1 MDSSD
6 NRAPMEQELFV
17 AQGTLLAASPDM
29 LDPNFMH
36 SVVLICQHTAEGA
49 YGLVVNRPSGHKTAE
64 VLADH
69 PLWSIADAELFF
81 GGPVSLNQLQL
92 LHKLGDTPVPGGM
105 AILPDVYVGG
115 DLDRAAQWWL
125 DVPASAHAGLRLVV
139 GYSGWGAGQLES
151 ELVRGS
157 WIPAPG
163 SSELIFMEEPKH
175 IWRAVLRSLGKDAEG
190 LEDLPPD
197 PQWN

>member
-1 MDSSD
+1 
-6 NRAPMEQELFV
+6 MESELFV

-36 SVVLICQHTAEGA
+36 SVVLICQHTPEGA
-49 YGLVVNRPSGHKTAE
+49 YGLVVNRPSGHNTAK

-69 PLWSIADAELFF
+69 PLWSRTEAELFF

-92 LHKLGDTPVPGGM
+92 LHSAGERVPGGVEV
-105 AILPDVYVGG
+105 LKDVFLGG
-115 DLDRAAQWWL
+115 DLDVAARWWL
-125 DVPASAHAGLRLVV
+125 DLPVAARASLRLVV

-151 ELVRGS
+151 ELERGS

-163 SSELIFMEEPKH
+163 ASELIFMDEPRNM
-175 IWRAVLRSLGKDAEG
+175 WRAVLRSLGGDAAG
-190 LEDLPPD
+190 LENLPPD
-197 PQWN
+197 PHWN

>member
-1 MDSSD
+1 
-6 NRAPMEQELFV
+6 MEPELFV

-36 SVVLICQHTAEGA
+36 TVVLICQHTAEGA
-49 YGLVVNRPSGHKTAE
+49 YGLVVNRPSGQLTAK

-69 PLWSIADAELFF
+69 PLWSQADAELFF
-81 GGPVSLNQLQL
+81 GGPVQLNQLQL
-92 LHKLGDTPVPGGM
+92 LHSAGERLPGGVE
-105 AILPDVYVGG
+105 ILRDVFVGG
-115 DLDRAAQWWL
+115 DLDLAARWWL
-125 DVPASAHAGLRLVV
+125 DVPSAARAGMRLIV

-151 ELVRGS
+151 ELTRGS

-163 SSELIFMEEPKH
+163 ASELIFMQEPRS
-175 IWRAVLRSLGKDAEG
+175 IWRAVLRSLGEDAKG

>member
-1 MDSSD
+1 
-6 NRAPMEQELFV
+6 MEPELFV

-36 SVVLICQHTAEGA
+36 AVVLICQHSEEGA
-49 YGLVVNRPSGHKTAE
+49 YGLVVNRPSGHRTGQ

-69 PLWSIADAELFF
+69 PLWSLADAELYF

-92 LHKLGDTPVPGGM
+92 LHRYGESFPGGVE
-105 AILPDVYVGG
+105 ILSDVHVGG
-115 DLDRAAQWWL
+115 DLDAAARWWL
-125 DVPASAHAGLRLVV
+125 ETPAEAHAGLRLVV

-157 WIPAPG
+157 WLPAPG
-163 SSELIFMEEPKH
+163 ASGLIFMQEPRH
-175 IWRAVLRSLGKDAEG
+175 IWRAVLRSLGTEAEG

>member
-1 MDSSD
+1 MQS
-6 NRAPMEQELFV
+6 ELLV

-49 YGLVVNRPSGHKTAE
+49 YGLVVNRPSGHLTAK

-69 PLWSIADAELFF
+69 PLWSRADAELYF

-92 LHKLGDTPVPGGM
+92 LHSAGEKVPGGVP
-105 AILPDVYVGG
+105 ILPDVFVGG
-115 DLDRAAQWWL
+115 DLDVAARWWL
-125 DVPASAHAGLRLVV
+125 GAPGPARASLRLVV

-151 ELVRGS
+151 ELTRGS

-163 SSELIFMEEPKH
+163 AAELIFMAEPRGM
-175 IWRAVLRSLGKDAEG
+175 WRAVLRSLGREAEG

-197 PQWN
+197 LSWN

>member
-1 MDSSD
+1 
-6 NRAPMEQELFV
+6 MEPDLFV
-17 AQGTLLAASPDM
+17 AQGTLLVASPDM

-49 YGLVVNRPSGHKTAE
+49 YGLVVNRPSGQRTDK

-69 PLWSIADAELFF
+69 PLWSRADAELFF

-92 LHKLGDTPVPGGM
+92 LHQAGDRVPGGV
-105 AILPDVYVGG
+105 AILPEVFVGG
-115 DLDRAAQWWL
+115 DLDVAARWWL
-125 DVPASAHAGLRLVV
+125 EGPQAARAKLRLVV

-163 SSELIFMEEPKH
+163 ASDLIFMEDPRG
-175 IWRAVLRSLGKDAEG
+175 IWRAVLRSLGTEAEG

>member
-1 MDSSD
+1 
-6 NRAPMEQELFV
+6 MEPELLV

-49 YGLVVNRPSGHKTAE
+49 YGLVVNRPSGHNTAK

-69 PLWSIADAELFF
+69 PLWSRTDAELFF

-92 LHKLGDTPVPGGM
+92 LHSAGDKVPGGV
-105 AILPDVYVGG
+105 AVLQNVYVGG
-115 DLDRAAQWWL
+115 DLEVAARWWL
-125 DVPASAHAGLRLVV
+125 ETPESARSALRLVV
-139 GYSGWGAGQLES
+139 GYSGWGAGQLET
-151 ELVRGS
+151 ELERGS

-163 SSELIFMEEPKH
+163 ASELVFMEDPRN
-175 IWRAVLRSLGKDAEG
+175 IWRAVLRSLGHDAEG
-190 LEDLPPD
+190 LENLPPD
-197 PQWN
+197 PHWN